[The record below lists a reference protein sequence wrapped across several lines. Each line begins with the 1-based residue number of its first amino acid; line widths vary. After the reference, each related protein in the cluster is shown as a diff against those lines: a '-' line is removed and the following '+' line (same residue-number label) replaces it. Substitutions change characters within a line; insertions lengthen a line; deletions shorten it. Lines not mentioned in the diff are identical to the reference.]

1 MTIFES
7 FKQLNL
13 SPCQDTALT
22 KLETFLDSPSQVFML
37 KGYAGSG
44 KTTIL
49 KGLVDYLKDLE
60 KDFALMAPTGRAAKV
75 IREKTGQEA
84 FTIHKSIY
92 SYEDMV
98 EMEEGDSFFYYYK
111 LRNSIDVTNKIFI
124 VDEASMLSDAH
135 SEGEFFRFGSG
146 RLLSDLVNY
155 TRVAHPGV
163 NSKIIFVGDPCQ
175 LPPVGD
181 NSSKAF
187 DAEYLNTNFGLTAE
201 ETEMKEV
208 KRQDGAGAILNA
220 AGKIRKSISSGY
232 FNDFDLRENGLDIFN
247 PSYETFL
254 DTWKKTGGTKIII
267 ASKNKT
273 CLDLNTQIRQ
283 RKYGD
288 SNSLVQ
294 KGDIMILGGNNYRK
308 NVFNGE
314 FAVVNDIGIN
324 CEERVI
330 ALRGKEPVTL
340 KWRNVELV
348 FPDAESNNKIVNG
361 KMLENFLNSDNYL
374 SPLESQA
381 LYVDFTSRHRG
392 LKPRTEEFKQ
402 AIIQDEY
409 FNCLLMKYGY
419 AVTCHK
425 AQGGEWDNVF
435 TVWDNDT
442 TQDFNCF
449 VDEQRKAGKTNTG
462 FYRWAYTAITRA
474 SQRLYALNPPYF
486 NSYSTMAFVNV
497 EAVNSL
503 NELSNSQLTTR
514 AIMLT
519 DTELDFLSTLN
530 IQDEPIQLQDHC
542 VRVMEA
548 IKGEDIEF
556 IGWKRH
562 NYEVWYIFQGFG
574 HRATFKTFFNGKY
587 EFKSPLTVMPGSSPG
602 GDLNFVLNELL
613 RVLPNLLVK
622 RNSIEAIINKFEFDF
637 QIEERFPFTK
647 NLFDDLSLE
656 LFTTG
661 IVIDDI
667 DHQKFRE
674 RYSFKRG
681 QESAVFDFEYNGDGF
696 FGRVLNIGTKSNS
709 TQLCHEIQ
717 EGIKSLKNQ
726 GYASERN

>member
-1 MTIFES
+1 MSIFNH
-7 FKQLNL
+7 FKHL
-13 SPCQDTALT
+13 SLSQDQETTLT
-22 KLETFLDSPSQVFML
+22 KLELFLNSPLQVFML

-49 KGLVDYLKDLE
+49 KGLVDYLSSIQ

-98 EMEEGDSFFYYYK
+98 EIEEGDSFYYNYK
-111 LRNSIDVTNKIFI
+111 IRNSIDVTNKIFI
-124 VDEASMLSDAH
+124 VDEASMLSDAK
-135 SEGEFFRFGSG
+135 SEGEFFRFGTG
-146 RLLSDLVNY
+146 HLLSDLITY

-163 NSKIIFVGDPCQ
+163 QSKIMFVGDPCQ
-175 LPPVGD
+175 LLPVGD

-187 DAEYLNTNFGLTAE
+187 DAEYLKTNFGLSAE

-208 KRQDGAGAILNA
+208 KRQDGAGAILSA
-220 AGKIRKSISSGY
+220 AAKIRKSISSGY
-232 FNDFDLRENGLDIFN
+232 FNDFDLRENGRDIFN
-247 PSYETFL
+247 PSFETFL
-254 DTWKKTGGTKIII
+254 DTWAKTAGSKIII
-267 ASKNKT
+267 ASQNKT
-273 CLDLNTQIRQ
+273 CLDLNKQIRQ

-288 SNSLVQ
+288 GDAGVQ

-324 CEERVI
+324 PEVRII

-340 KWRNVELV
+340 KWRDVELA

-361 KMLENFLNSDNYL
+361 KMLENFLNGDNSL

-381 LYVDFTSRHRG
+381 LYVDFTIRHKG
-392 LKPRTEEFKQ
+392 LKAKTEEFKQ

-442 TQDFNCF
+442 AQGFNCF
-449 VDEQRKAGKTNTG
+449 VDEQRKAGKTNEG

-486 NSYSTMAFVNV
+486 NSYSTMAIID
-497 EAVNSL
+497 EAAINSL
-503 NELSNSQLTTR
+503 NQLNGNQLTVREIT
-514 AIMLT
+514 INEP
-519 DTELDFLSTLN
+519 ELEVLAKLN
-530 IQDEPIQLQDHC
+530 LMDQPIQLQDHC
-542 VRVMEA
+542 IRVLEA
-548 IKGEDIEF
+548 IKGEDIELV
-556 IGWKRH
+556 GWERY
-562 NYEVWYIFQGFG
+562 NYEVRYSFKCGSE
-574 HRATFKTFFNGKY
+574 RAVFKTFFNGNY
-587 EFKSPLTVMPGSSPG
+587 EFKKPITSIPGLSSDS
-602 GDLNFVLNELL
+602 DLNMVINALIQAM
-613 RVLPNLLVK
+613 PNLLIK
-622 RNSIEAIINKFEFDF
+622 RNTIEAIINKIEFDF
-637 QIEERFPFTK
+637 DIEENFPFTK
-647 NLFDDLSLE
+647 NLFDDLSLL
-656 LFTTG
+656 LFTKG
-661 IVIDDI
+661 IDI
-667 DHQKFRE
+667 EDINHQKFRE
-674 RYSFKRG
+674 RYFFKRD

-696 FGRVLNIGTKSNS
+696 FGRVLNIGSKTNS
-709 TQLCHEIQ
+709 PQLCHEIQ
-717 EGIKSLKNQ
+717 QVIKSLKNQ